1 MNITLNGKPKKIDP
15 AMTLRNL
22 VEQFCGNTNHVI
34 VELNGTIIK
43 NERWASQEVED
54 GDTLELVN
62 LVGGG

>member
-1 MNITLNGKPKKIDP
+1 MNITLNGRLKKINP

-22 VEQFCGNTNHVI
+22 VEQFCKNPNHVI

-43 NERWASQEVED
+43 NERWASQEVQD

>member
-1 MNITLNGKPKKIDP
+1 MNITLNGRPQEINP

-22 VEQFCGNTNHVI
+22 VEQFCKNPAQVI

-43 NERWASQEVED
+43 NEQWGSRKVQD